1 MITKY
6 KIELPI
12 KALALL
18 GGLTISFVPTW
29 LVSLLVNHV
38 PALRPEELE
47 IVSEFMSGGVGIL
60 QILFFMIIVF
70 IIPPL
75 EELVFRGWLWKLVS
89 WKMTPYWTWII
100 ISLVFA
106 AIHMEPVHV
115 LGLLP
120 FSFFA
125 FSFAKH
131 STVLLIDS
139 LASGNK
145 TLDNDIKVLYV
156 SCVNETFLYFV
167 ISVIC
172 SFHLFLMII

>member
-120 FSFFA
+120 FSFFVGWLRYKTGELGPSIIA
-125 FSFAKH
+125 HMANNAAAC
-131 STVLLIDS
+131 LLM
-139 LASGNK
+139 
-145 TLDNDIKVLYV
+145 VV
-156 SCVNETFLYFV
+156 
-167 ISVIC
+167 
-172 SFHLFLMII
+172 

>member
-29 LVSLLVNHV
+29 LVSLLVNRV

-70 IIPPL
+70 IMPPL

-120 FSFFA
+120 FSFFVGWLRYKTGELGPSIIA
-125 FSFAKH
+125 HMANNAAAC
-131 STVLLIDS
+131 LLM
-139 LASGNK
+139 
-145 TLDNDIKVLYV
+145 VV
-156 SCVNETFLYFV
+156 
-167 ISVIC
+167 
-172 SFHLFLMII
+172 

>member
-70 IIPPL
+70 IMPPL

-120 FSFFA
+120 FSFFVGWLRYKTGELGPSIIA
-125 FSFAKH
+125 HMANNAAAC
-131 STVLLIDS
+131 LLM
-139 LASGNK
+139 
-145 TLDNDIKVLYV
+145 VV
-156 SCVNETFLYFV
+156 
-167 ISVIC
+167 
-172 SFHLFLMII
+172 